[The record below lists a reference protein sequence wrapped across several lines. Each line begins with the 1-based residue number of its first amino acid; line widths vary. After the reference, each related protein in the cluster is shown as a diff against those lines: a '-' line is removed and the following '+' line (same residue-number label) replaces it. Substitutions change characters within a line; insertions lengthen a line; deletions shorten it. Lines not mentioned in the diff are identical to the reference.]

1 MMMMTSFRSF
11 FLYGCVLH
19 GMTTACHSFL
29 STEFGVANTRHRSSE
44 YLHPH
49 FSQPQ
54 SQQAEGNEVS
64 DAEALIA
71 CYTYLRRRKRVGT
84 WEHQERRKRMKAAAA
99 SPQVFLEEDL
109 SKIASRLNREN
120 NNKNHHLRD
129 TITDDDIDD
138 EDEEGDDARLRP
150 FRTSASTEVWSGEFT
165 SFPEGPSSTRD
176 KRSNAAKRTWMDSDF
191 RTRWYEKRWAERVRQ
206 ESPET
211 LEERAL
217 EQQVRALPS
226 GFLGSDVLS
235 KMTEAEIQEAIQGYL
250 ATRGKRADS
259 RKKTMNER
267 KAMLDQQMTDAMKR
281 TSLPTEQRALSQ
293 DSLFMVDENALREA
307 QKRRSERA
315 KVLYQKRLQNENT
328 KTPHDVSPPK
338 KRKGVTKYFPSSAT
352 PRDSM
357 LRITYDL
364 DMGVL
369 PSLQDVELIMKP
381 GKIGKRRDVLRR
393 ILADFF
399 DMRGR
404 CVPVAGSN
412 DEFQFVTSC
421 AIHDLGYF
429 VMDLI
434 RDHTKAEGSQ
444 DLTVTGSA
452 SPSSSERADDADP
465 LVVEP
470 AFRTPL
476 DALLRIQQALDTRL
490 MPSVTDVKLLLQSKR
505 IAGRQQILRRILSEC
520 FDVKGKC
527 VPTAAG
533 EMEFV
538 ANCTLDDLGNLIV
551 EMLGK
556 N

>member
-1 MMMMTSFRSF
+1 
-11 FLYGCVLH
+11 
-19 GMTTACHSFL
+19 
-29 STEFGVANTRHRSSE
+29 
-44 YLHPH
+44 
-49 FSQPQ
+49 
-54 SQQAEGNEVS
+54 
-64 DAEALIA
+64 
-71 CYTYLRRRKRVGT
+71 
-84 WEHQERRKRMKAAAA
+84 MKAAAA
-99 SPQVFLEEDL
+99 SPHVFLEEDL

-120 NNKNHHLRD
+120 YSNNNNNLREGF
-129 TITDDDIDD
+129 TDDDMEDD
-138 EDEEGDDARLRP
+138 DEEGEEARLRP

-165 SFPEGPSSTRD
+165 SFPEGPSLTRD
-176 KRSNAAKRTWMDSDF
+176 RRSQAAKRTWMDVDF

-206 ESPET
+206 DSPET

-226 GFLGSDVLS
+226 GFLGSGVLS
-235 KMTEAEIQEAIQGYL
+235 EMTEAEIQEAIQGYL

-267 KAMLDQQMTDAMKR
+267 KAMLDQQMTDAMER
-281 TSLPTEQRALSQ
+281 TSLPTDQQSLSQ
-293 DSLFMVDENALREA
+293 DSLFMVDENSLREA

-315 KVLYQKRLQNENT
+315 KVLYQKRLQNEKT
-328 KTPHDVSPPK
+328 KKAHDSSPPK
-338 KRKGVTKYFPSSAT
+338 KPKGDAKYFPSSAT

-357 LRITYDL
+357 LRITHDL

-381 GKIGKRRDVLRR
+381 GKIAKRRDVLRR

-404 CVPVAGSN
+404 CVPVDGSN

-421 AIHDLGYF
+421 AIHDLGSF

-434 RDHTKAEGSQ
+434 RHRT
-444 DLTVTGSA
+444 T
-452 SPSSSERADDADP
+452 SSSTEAMAIKRPQLPLADNADP

-470 AFRTPL
+470 TFCTPR
-476 DALLRIQQALDTRL
+476 DALLRIQQALDTRM

-520 FDVKGKC
+520 CDVEGKC

-533 EMEFV
+533 EMDCV
-538 ANCTLDDLGNLIV
+538 ANCTLDELGNLILK
-551 EMLGK
+551 MLGK